1 MNYTL
6 QVVSRLSRYTDV
18 LSLPHNGK
26 RKRKMA
32 AKIVLTDDALVI
44 LGSKL
49 RPVEMEAFEL
59 LKQGQKMTSA
69 VKKEHMVNIIV
80 FLVKKLEW
88 IVEEKSLSGAP
99 IATNSLETPGSSGTT
114 PEKSPESEEDT
125 RKATPEKSPKSEED
139 TSKPTPEK
147 TPTPVKNAVVPT
159 VEKPFACT
167 KCGKESDSAEE
178 LSKHGQTHT
187 EEKPFKC
194 PKCNITFSSAD
205 DGCKHAEAIIDLGMD
220 YFRSQIKLDDAGTEK
235 ARNIK
240 DKKTKG
246 NLTSAKN
253 VTKLSPK
260 GEKTGE
266 KKKDICRHLKAGK
279 CKFGLRGKNSEGQCP
294 FQHPQKCNK
303 FLREVNGCTD
313 RECKYL
319 HPFVC
324 KLPYS
329 ASGRCERVDCTF
341 AHTRKNQSVKMPV
354 TAEQNPNG
362 ASNAPWASS
371 ASSPWQSGQGS
382 NYSENNN
389 VAGFVSPQAFLELSR
404 KVDQILQGLSGRA

>member
-1 MNYTL
+1 M
-6 QVVSRLSRYTDV
+6 

-88 IVEEKSLSGAP
+88 IVDEKSLSGAP
-99 IATNSLETPGSSGTT
+99 IATNSLETPGSSGT
-114 PEKSPESEEDT
+114 
-125 RKATPEKSPKSEED
+125 TPEKSPKSEED

-260 GEKTGE
+260 AELTGE